1 MASFAGSILDNGTK
15 ATPGVPYY
23 SGGGGGGGG
32 SGTNVSSVTSVT
44 SSLTVSTI
52 LGGGPAQTLTF
63 PNGFSL
69 PAGASIE
76 LGGAPGPTAVGDID
90 FTNNNGTITGVSTIN
105 GNPYPPSGGAVSTL
119 MTSRYAPGGGLG
131 PVTLASTPTVAGKW
145 YNIAFNLTDIT
156 APVGI
161 APGDHVG
168 ILADTTVLGYFDL
181 VQVSTCKA
189 LGQPIGYSVNGP
201 AVAAGA
207 NMIIGAQTNAA
218 CAVSSFLTCDFAGW
232 VTKLN

>member
-1 MASFAGSILDNGTK
+1 MSLRPLQTHFTAADSLYA
-15 ATPGVPYY
+15 PYTTT
-23 SGGGGGGGG
+23 GGGGG
-32 SGTNVSSVTSVT
+32 SGPVVVAST
-44 SSLTVSTI
+44 LTVSTI
-52 LGGGPAQTLTF
+52 LGGGPGQSLDF

-69 PAGASIE
+69 PAGANIE
-76 LGGAPGPTAVGDID
+76 LAGAPGPSAAGDID
-90 FTNNNGTITGVSTIN
+90 FINNNGTITGLSTIN
-105 GNPYPPSGGAVSTL
+105 GTPISALGGGAVSTL
-119 MTSRYAPGGGLG
+119 MTSRYAPQGGVG

-201 AVAAGA
+201 AVAAGTS
-207 NMIIGAQTNAA
+207 MTIGAQTNAA

>member
-1 MASFAGSILDNGTK
+1 MSLLDNGTK
-15 ATPGVPYY
+15 ANPSLVYY

-32 SGTNVSSVTSVT
+32 PTVVAST
-44 SSLTVSTI
+44 LTVSTI
-52 LGGGPAQTLTF
+52 LGGGPGQSLTF
-63 PNGFSL
+63 PNGFAL
-69 PAGASIE
+69 PAGANIE
-76 LGGAPGPTAVGDID
+76 LAGAPAPSAAGDID
-90 FTNNNGTITGVSTIN
+90 FTNNNGTITGLSTIN
-105 GNPYPPSGGAVSTL
+105 GSPYPPSGGAVSTL

-131 PVTLASTPTVAGKW
+131 PVTLASTTTVAGKW

-168 ILADTTVLGYFDL
+168 ITADTTVLGYFDL

-189 LGQPIGYSVNGP
+189 LGQPLGYSVNGP
-201 AVAAGA
+201 AVAAGT